1 MSEYLTTKT
10 AKRNHHGPIMN
21 CSLADANFSVKS
33 KRNIIV
39 WSILLKMAKE
49 LGKLNKRHLHET
61 ENKVEEARSKTQD

>member
-1 MSEYLTTKT
+1 
-10 AKRNHHGPIMN
+10 MN

-33 KRNIIV
+33 NRNIIV